1 MKKTL
6 AALLGAGVVLLAAAC
21 GSSDEASDSTEDT
34 TTTTTSASAESGTPS
49 SPAVN
54 LGDSY
59 EDNCA
64 AMLPYLDEL
73 EEWGQDRAAAASAV
87 AEAQQQLPEWENLS
101 EEEQADTLKAIEDA
115 GKGQC
120 S

>member
-6 AALLGAGVVLLAAAC
+6 AVLLGAGVVLLSAAC

-34 TTTTTSASAESGTPS
+34 TSTTTSASAESGTPS

-64 AMLPYLDEL
+64 AMLRTSTSSRSGVRIVPPLQPL
-73 EEWGQDRAAAASAV
+73 W
-87 AEAQQQLPEWENLS
+87 PKLS
-101 EEEQADTLKAIEDA
+101 SSCRNGRT
-115 GKGQC
+115 
-120 S
+120 

>member
-6 AALLGAGVVLLAAAC
+6 AALLGAGVVLLTAAC
-21 GSSDEASDSTEDT
+21 GSSDEASDPAEETAGTS
-34 TTTTTSASAESGTPS
+34 TSASAESGTPS
-49 SPAVN
+49 SPAVT

-73 EEWGQDRAAAASAV
+73 EEWGQDRAQAAATV

>member
-21 GSSDEASDSTEDT
+21 GSSEESSDSTEDT
-34 TTTTTSASAESGTPS
+34 TTTSTSASAESGTPS

-73 EEWGQDRAAAASAV
+73 EEWGQDRTAAAAAV

-101 EEEQADTLKAIEDA
+101 EEEQADTLQAIEDA

>member
-6 AALLGAGVVLLAAAC
+6 AVLLGAGVVLLSAAC

-34 TTTTTSASAESGTPS
+34 TSTTTSASAESGTPS

-73 EEWGQDRAAAASAV
+73 EEWGQDRSAAAAAV
-87 AEAQQQLPEWENLS
+87 AEAQQQLPEWANLS